1 MTVNEFRN
9 QRITNTRLAWMVYG
23 QSFDG
28 SFEEFTKQELE
39 LIKQVE
45 EDEETLET
53 INKILSDDSL
63 L

>member
-1 MTVNEFRN
+1 MNVTEFRN
-9 QRITNTRLAWMVYG
+9 QKITNTRLAWLVHG

-28 SFEEFTKQELE
+28 SFEEFTKEELE
-39 LIKQVE
+39 LIRQVE
-45 EDEETLET
+45 DDEETLET